1 MWDERYAGEDYL
13 FGTEPNAFL
22 KAQAHRLRPGQRALA
37 VADGEG
43 RNGVWM
49 AEQGLDVVSMDSSA
63 VGLAKARKL
72 AAARGVALT
81 FVQGDLES
89 WVWEENAFDVVAVI
103 FIQFAPPPLRARCFE
118 GFKRTLKPGGLLL
131 MTGYGPKQLEYRTGG
146 PGELEKLY
154 TRKLLEESFADMDIL
169 LLDEHESWMA
179 EGTRHAGMSALID
192 LVARKRG

>member
-72 AAARGVALT
+72 AAARGVELT

-89 WVWEENAFDVVAVI
+89 WAWEESAFDVVAVI
-103 FIQFAPPPLRARCFE
+103 FIQFAPPALRARCFE

-146 PGELEKLY
+146 PSELEKLY
-154 TRKLLEESFADMDIL
+154 TRELLEESFADMDIL